1 MLGLVANYFR
11 LCWTVWSC
19 WLVYAL
25 FSNAVEEEKEMSGG
39 RGPIS
44 VHYLCWGDLGTGI
57 IGVRLSPGESEGT
70 SYNSTFYQVRG
81 KAGWGPLASLLT
93 VFATMASDGQQ
104 ADVICGTNTA
114 DSKHIR
120 CQTLP
125 QMVHT
130 IGTVIHSAL
139 VSLEE
144 MPPSDT
150 IIFLSV
156 SIPLRFKLPPCSQG
170 LRAGSQGENS
180 KGEGWPLSS

>member
-1 MLGLVANYFR
+1 M
-11 LCWTVWSC
+11 
-19 WLVYAL
+19 
-25 FSNAVEEEKEMSGG
+25 
-39 RGPIS
+39 
-44 VHYLCWGDLGTGI
+44 GTGI

-70 SYNSTFYQVRG
+70 SYNSTFYPVRG
-81 KAGWGPLASLLT
+81 KAGWGLLVSLLA
-93 VFATMASDGQQ
+93 VFATLASDGRQ
-104 ADVICGTNTA
+104 ADGICGTTRA
-114 DSKHIR
+114 DSKHIP

-156 SIPLRFKLPPCSQG
+156 SIPLRFKLPPGSQG
-170 LRAGSQGENS
+170 PRARSQGENS